1 MPIQV
6 SPAPIFI
13 YGGSTA
19 SGICGIQF
27 AKLAGLTV
35 ITTASPS
42 NAEYLRG
49 LGADFVIDY
58 HSPTLVEDIRQVI
71 SGHLE
76 HAWDCRPSDDS
87 AALCAELLSTNG
99 KAKYN
104 TLLGFTADIVKK
116 LNPTVET
123 STTMAYTAFGEP
135 WFWEEEQPAVPEDF
149 ELAKQ
154 MIRISEDLLAQGKLK
169 PPKIYL
175 DRGGSGLAGVLH
187 GIDELRNNRVS
198 GGKLVYT
205 M

>member
-1 MPIQV
+1 M
-6 SPAPIFI
+6 
-13 YGGSTA
+13 
-19 SGICGIQF
+19 GICGIQF

-58 HSPTLVEDIRQVI
+58 HSPTLVEDIRSVI
-71 SGHLE
+71 SRDLE
-76 HAWDCRPSDDS
+76 LAWDCRPSEDS
-87 AALCAELLSTNG
+87 AALCAELLSANG
-99 KAKYN
+99 NAKYN
-104 TLLGFTADIVKK
+104 TLLGYTADIVKK
-116 LNPTVET
+116 LNPAVET
-123 STTMAYTAFGEP
+123 SATWGYTAFGEP
-135 WFWEEEQPAVPEDF
+135 WFWEEEEPAVPEDF

-154 MIRISEDLLAQGKLK
+154 MVKISPELLAQGKLK
-169 PPKIYL
+169 PPRIYL
-175 DRGGSGLAGVLH
+175 DRGGSGLEGVLQ